1 MLARLVLLILVIIA
15 VSLVWKR
22 VRGMRRGAP
31 PPRTVDARAVRCAHC
46 QVYLPSQDA
55 VLRDGAVFCSAE
67 HAARGRRDS

>member
-15 VSLVWKR
+15 VSLVWR
-22 VRGMRRGAP
+22 HLRGMRRNVP

-55 VLRDGAVFCSAE
+55 VLRDGAVFCSVE
-67 HAARGRRDS
+67 HAARGRRDA

>member
-15 VSLVWKR
+15 VSVVWR
-22 VRGMRRGAP
+22 RLRAMRRRAP

-55 VLRDGAVFCSAE
+55 VLRDGEVFCSAE
-67 HAARGRRDS
+67 HAARGRRAS